1 MSNKKAFIQRAVT
14 HFLPWL
20 DWNMD
25 KALAYAERLWERL
38 SEHGYGS
45 AKPQG
50 ARPLADHYRA
60 LTGTQRQWF
69 DRFWKAYDHKQG
81 KQRAAMRWG
90 QLGELDDATYQH
102 IIQAAKKDAER
113 FLPTGQVR
121 KMAEGWLTE
130 RRWEDHATPTN
141 DNPEDEHDQ
150 QLRQL
155 SAELAHARRL
165 ADMGDSYWAGEA
177 ERLAREIEQR
187 RNTHG

>member
-69 DRFWKAYDHKQG
+69 DKFWKAYDHKKG

-90 QLGELDDATYQH
+90 QLGELDEATYQH
-102 IIQAAKKDAER
+102 IIQAAKKEAER
-113 FLPTGQVR
+113 PLPQGQVR

-130 RRWEDHATPTN
+130 RRWEDHPAPSP
-141 DNPEDEHDQ
+141 DSPQDQ
-150 QLRQL
+150 RHQELRKL
-155 SAELAHARRL
+155 SAELAHARNL

-177 ERLAREIEQR
+177 QKLQQRIEELR
-187 RNTHG
+187 GKP